1 MLMGANSRT
10 YKFALGEALLQA
22 AGEGRDSLTVPELAV
37 PYAMALVRRAQRYPQ
52 ASAKQELAPSD
63 FLAVAAEEAE
73 ASLAAGQPTQRL
85 LEAAVISMPAMVM
98 QKFHNLRDS
107 ALGSTVG
114 HTFYELRGR
123 GRDRRVHLTP
133 ELHRVA
139 AGATVLRDELD
150 ARWSIV
156 ETSFDAG
163 IGTSLLRSGVVL
175 SVDGETLQAPVIRRA
190 HVASARH
197 ALVGFQHGRCFYCH
211 QPLTTLERDVHVDH
225 VFPYSWM
232 KTGSWR
238 GPDLNAVWNLVVACA
253 GCNLVKSNR
262 RPTEAWIQALD
273 ARNEAIMTSPHPL
286 KRSLQLTMRAPGR
299 PEAKTAEQ
307 RRSFLRDVVR
317 LTTEGHAGTAWS
329 VTS

>member
-1 MLMGANSRT
+1 MGANSRT

-22 AGEGRDSLTVPELAV
+22 AGEGRDDLTVAELAA

-52 ASAKQELAPSD
+52 VSAKQELAASD
-63 FLAVAAEEAE
+63 FLSIAVEEAE

-85 LEAAVISMPAMVM
+85 LEAAVTSMPAMVM
-98 QKFHNLRDS
+98 QKFHNLRDNGS
-107 ALGSTVG
+107 ASSTVG
-114 HTFYELRGR
+114 HTFYEVRGR
-123 GRDRRVHLTP
+123 GKDRRVHLTP
-133 ELHRVA
+133 ELRQVA
-139 AGATVLRDELD
+139 AGAAVLSDELD

-175 SVDGETLQAPVIRRA
+175 SADGEALQAPIIRRA

-211 QPLTTLERDVHVDH
+211 QTLTTLKRDVHVDH

-232 KTGSWR
+232 RTGSWR

-253 GCNLVKSNR
+253 GCNLAKSNR
-262 RPTEAWIQALD
+262 RPTETEVQALD
-273 ARNEAIMTSPHPL
+273 ARNEAIMASPHPL

-299 PEAKTAEQ
+299 AEAKTAEQ
-307 RRSFLRDVVR
+307 RRSFLRDVVH
-317 LTTEGHAGTAWS
+317 LTTEGHAGTAWA